1 MQPPIYSGEIKK
13 VEKKGNILKIHLES
27 DVEIDENEFR
37 MHWKILKAREN
48 RLAREKMR
56 MMDIARKANIKLD

>member
-1 MQPPIYSGEIKK
+1 MQPPIHSGDIKK
-13 VEKKGNILKIHLES
+13 VEKKGNILKIQLENK
-27 DVEIDENEFR
+27 VEIDEDTFR

-56 MMDIARKANIKLD
+56 LMDIAKKANIKLD